1 MEELARFEDLRI
13 AYDRAFE
20 RLRGEVRMLKSAE
33 QRIREAE
40 LAYRQ
45 SRDELAQ
52 FILEQQGQAAED
64 VERAVT

>member
-20 RLRGEVRMLKSAE
+20 RLRGEVRTLKSAE

-52 FILEQQGQAAED
+52 FILEQQGQAVDDAER
-64 VERAVT
+64 VVR